1 MCAFNAKAFC
11 SRRGVER
18 PAANAHSVH
27 MAKRQKTR
35 QFLREWRKVK
45 PGRTLEKVA
54 EEIGMSHQN
63 LGKIERGEV
72 EYTDELLE
80 LLAGIYG
87 TDKGSLIMRD
97 PSKADPIYSVWETLT
112 PPQRKEALEII
123 EVIKRRA

>member
-1 MCAFNAKAFC
+1 M
-11 SRRGVER
+11 
-18 PAANAHSVH
+18 H
-27 MAKRQKTR
+27 MTKTPKTR
-35 QFLREWRKVK
+35 QFLRAWRKMT
-45 PGRTLEKVA
+45 PGRTLERVA

-97 PSKADPIYSVWETLT
+97 PSKADPIYSIWDTLT
-112 PPQRKEALEII
+112 PPQKREALEII
-123 EVIKRRA
+123 AVIKKRA